1 MPFIDRSTLTYPAT
15 NSFPVRKWL
24 DPLRDPVSGVSGDF
38 RQFQI
43 FDIWINDLADR
54 AWIMVDRTATSG
66 TWVQMGAGGGTGI
79 LTVTGDSGGAVGPD
93 GANNINLLGGTNVTV
108 AGNAGLN
115 TLTVTLGGAIAS
127 SFPTMAGTAIPAAG
141 ALTITGTGGITTSGA
156 GSTVTITAGATVPT
170 TFTEDAGS
178 ATPAA
183 NNLNILGAA
192 GITTSGAGSTVT
204 ITAGATIPTTFTAD
218 AGSATPAANNLNILG
233 AGSTT
238 TSGAGSTITINST
251 GGGLSWNLITVVG
264 PTAMTVNM
272 GYIADV
278 ASPSVC
284 LFNLPVAP
292 AFGSIIKIGG
302 INTGGWSIIQ
312 TLATQQIISMT
323 SSTTLGAT
331 GILTSS
337 EPGSTLEIVCV
348 QAAPNQIWK
357 ILSNNGNLI
366 FT

>member
-24 DPLRDPVSGVSGDF
+24 DPLRDPVSGVLGDF

-54 AWIMVDRTATSG
+54 AWIMVDRTVDSG

-79 LTVTGDSGGAVGPD
+79 LTVTGDSGGSVGPD

-108 AGNAGLN
+108 AGNGGTN
-115 TLTVTLGGAIAS
+115 TLAINLGGAIAS
-127 SFPTMAGTAIPAAG
+127 SFPTMAGIAIPAAG

-156 GSTVTITAGATVPT
+156 GSTVTITAGATIPT
-170 TFTEDAGS
+170 TFTENAGS
-178 ATPAA
+178 ATPSA

-204 ITAGATIPTTFTAD
+204 ITAGVTIPTTFTAD

-251 GGGLSWNLITVVG
+251 GGGLSWNEIVVVG
-264 PTAMTVNM
+264 PTPMLVNQ
-272 GYIADV
+272 GYV
-278 ASPSVC
+278 ANNGGQVG
-284 LFNLPVAP
+284 LTLPLLA
-292 AFGSIIKIGG
+292 AFGSVLWIVGKGA
-302 INTGGWSIIQ
+302 GGWQVQQNAGQSIING
-312 TLATQQIISMT
+312 
-323 SSTTLGAT
+323 SSTTSVGVLGT
-331 GILTSS
+331 LSSS
-337 EPGSTLEIVCV
+337 ESTATTYLLCIT
-348 QAAPNQIWK
+348 ANTTWK
-357 ILSNNGNLI
+357 VIAETGNLI
-366 FT
+366 SV